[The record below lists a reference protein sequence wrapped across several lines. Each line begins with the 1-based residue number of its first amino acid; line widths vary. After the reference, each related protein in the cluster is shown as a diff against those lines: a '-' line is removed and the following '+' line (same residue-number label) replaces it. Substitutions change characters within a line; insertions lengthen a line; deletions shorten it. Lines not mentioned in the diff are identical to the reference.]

1 MPNPGDEVLSKFEAY
16 MNPGLA
22 RVYRLMGLST
32 AEVEANGSRIR
43 DSAGH
48 EYLDFAG
55 GYGVF
60 SHGHRHPKVIEAVR
74 AQLDR
79 MPLSS
84 RLLPS
89 QPAADLAEALAM
101 IAPGELRY
109 SFFCNSGTEA
119 VEGCIKMARLAT
131 GRTGLVGTVGGF
143 HGKTMGSLSVS
154 GREVYRKPFEP
165 LIPGVTHVPFGDAE
179 ALDRAVGEDTAGVIL
194 EPIQGEGG
202 VMVPPDDYLPAARE
216 ICSRKGALLIVD
228 EVQTGFGRTGSM
240 FAVEH
245 YGVEPDLMALS
256 KALGGGVMPLGG
268 FMGTPQVWEPW
279 ESSPLVHTSTFGGN
293 PLACAAGLAAVRVAV
308 EEDLP
313 GQAREKGEYAL
324 SVLKG
329 FASDYGELI
338 EQVRGKGLLIGVQF
352 RSEGIGGM
360 VMAEVF
366 SRGLLAVYTLNN
378 PKVIRIEPPLTIPR
392 ADLDRGLEILGESLK
407 VVRETAR
414 EL

>member
-22 RVYRLMGLST
+22 RVYRLMGLGT

-43 DSAGH
+43 DSGGH

-179 ALDRAVGEDTAGVIL
+179 ALDRVVDEDTAGVIL

-216 ICSRKGALLIVD
+216 ICSRKGALLIID

-392 ADLDRGLEILGESLK
+392 ADLDKGLEILGESLK